1 MRIAESSELTAS
13 AIEGAAPG
21 VEAGAAADTA
31 AGRPKSLLSTYLQV
45 TPLTLVLIFFFVIPV
60 ILVIVV
66 SFFRYQILVGI
77 VPQFTL
83 KNYIDLLTN
92 PTTWSLYLSTIKFT
106 LIVLACT
113 FVLGFWIAYFL
124 VFHVRNLLTAIGLF
138 LVCTVPFWTSNIIRM
153 ISWRPVLGR
162 EGLINTALMQLGVI
176 DRPLDWL
183 LYSDFSVTIAY
194 VHLFTLF
201 MIVPIFNSMARI
213 DKSLLEAAVDAGA
226 SRWGV
231 IWNVVLPLSKTGIAL
246 GALFVVTLT
255 MGDFFVV
262 TVMSGGLSGSA
273 TSGIFNDLQFLNY
286 PRAAANAV
294 ILLIVVLLISVS
306 IFRLVDVRKELLR

>member
-1 MRIAESSELTAS
+1 MTPAPTTNRAS
-13 AIEGAAPG
+13 LA
-21 VEAGAAADTA
+21 
-31 AGRPKSLLSTYLQV
+31 TYLQV
-45 TPLTLVLIFFFVIPV
+45 APLTLVLLLFFVIPV
-60 ILVIVV
+60 ALVVTV
-66 SFFRYQILVGI
+66 SFFRYQMLVGI
-77 VPQFTL
+77 VPAFTF
-83 KNYIDLLTN
+83 KNYVDLFSN
-92 PTTWSLYLSTIKFT
+92 PTTWTLYLSTIKFT
-106 LIVLACT
+106 LIVLVIT

-124 VFHVRNLLTAIGLF
+124 VFHVRSLITAIGLF

-153 ISWRPVLGR
+153 ISWRPVLGK
-162 EGLINTALMQLGVI
+162 EGLINSGLMEAGLI
-176 DRPLDWL
+176 DQPLDWL
-183 LYSDFSVTIAY
+183 LYSDFSVVVAY

-226 SRWGV
+226 TRWGV

-246 GALFVVTLT
+246 GALFVVTLV

-294 ILLIVVLLISVS
+294 ILLIVVLLIAAA
-306 IFRLVDVRKELLR
+306 IFRLVDVRKELVR

>member
-1 MRIAESSELTAS
+1 
-13 AIEGAAPG
+13 
-21 VEAGAAADTA
+21 V
-31 AGRPKSLLSTYLQV
+31 LL
-45 TPLTLVLIFFFVIPV
+45 FFFAVPVALVVI
-60 ILVIVV
+60 V
-66 SFFRYQILVGI
+66 SFFRYQMLVGI
-77 VPQFTL
+77 VPQLTL
-83 KNYIDLLTN
+83 KNYVDLLTN
-92 PTTWSLYLSTIKFT
+92 PTTWTLYLSTIKFT
-106 LIVLACT
+106 LIVLVIT
-113 FVLGFWIAYFL
+113 FVLGFWISYFL

-138 LVCTVPFWTSNIIRM
+138 LLCTIPFWTSNIIRM

-162 EGLINTALMQLGVI
+162 EGLINSGLQKSGLI
-176 DRPLDWL
+176 DQPVDWL
-183 LYSDFSVTIAY
+183 LFSDFSVVVAY

-226 SRWGV
+226 TRWGV
-231 IWNVVLPLSKTGIAL
+231 VWNVVLPLSKTGIAL
-246 GALFVVTLT
+246 GTLFVVTLV

-294 ILLIVVLLISVS
+294 ILLIVVLMIAAA
-306 IFRLVDVRKELLR
+306 IFRLVDVRKELVR

>member
-1 MRIAESSELTAS
+1 MT
-13 AIEGAAPG
+13 AAP
-21 VEAGAAADTA
+21 TA
-31 AGRPKSLLSTYLQV
+31 KSSMLPTYLQV
-45 TPLTLVLIFFFVIPV
+45 APLTIVLALFFVVPV
-60 ILVIVV
+60 ALVVVV
-66 SFFRYQILVGI
+66 SFFRYQMLVGI
-77 VPQFTL
+77 VPDFTV
-83 KNYIDLLTN
+83 KNYVDLLSN
-92 PTTWSLYLSTIKFT
+92 PTTWTLYRSTLKFT
-106 LIVLACT
+106 LIVLVIT

-153 ISWRPVLGR
+153 ISWRPVLGK
-162 EGLINTALMQLGVI
+162 EGLINSALLNTGVV
-176 DRPLDWL
+176 DQPLDWL
-183 LYSDFSVTIAY
+183 LYSDFSVIVAY

-213 DKSLLEAAVDAGA
+213 DNSLLEAAVDAGA

-246 GALFVVTLT
+246 GALFVVTLV

-294 ILLIVVLLISVS
+294 ILLIIVLLIAAS
-306 IFRLVDVRKELLR
+306 IFRLVDVRKELVR

>member
-1 MRIAESSELTAS
+1 MKMTSAS
-13 AIEGAAPG
+13 PSKNS
-21 VEAGAAADTA
+21 
-31 AGRPKSLLSTYLQV
+31 PLLAYLQV
-45 TPLTLVLIFFFVIPV
+45 APLTAVLLLFFVVPVALVLI
-60 ILVIVV
+60 V
-66 SFFRYQILVGI
+66 SFLRYQILVGI

-83 KNYIDLLTN
+83 KNYVDLLTN
-92 PTTWSLYLSTIKFT
+92 PTTWTLYLSTLKFT
-106 LIVLACT
+106 LIVLAIT
-113 FVLGFWIAYFL
+113 FVLGFWVAYFL

-153 ISWRPVLGR
+153 ISWRPVLGK
-162 EGLINTALMQLGVI
+162 EGLINSALLEAGII
-176 DRPLDWL
+176 DQPLNWL
-183 LYSDFSVTIAY
+183 LYSDFSVVVAY

-226 SRWGV
+226 TRWGV
-231 IWNVVLPLSKTGIAL
+231 VWNVVLPLCKTGIAL
-246 GALFVVTLT
+246 GTLFVVTLV

-294 ILLIVVLLISVS
+294 ILLVVVLLIAAS
-306 IFRLVDVRKELLR
+306 IFRLVDVRKELVS

>member
-1 MRIAESSELTAS
+1 MTPAMPT
-13 AIEGAAPG
+13 
-21 VEAGAAADTA
+21 T
-31 AGRPKSLLSTYLQV
+31 KSLLPTYLQV
-45 TPLTLVLIFFFVIPV
+45 TPLALVLFFFFIVPV
-60 ILVIVV
+60 LLVIIV
-66 SFFRYQILVGI
+66 SFLKYQMLVGI
-77 VPQFTL
+77 VAQFTL
-83 KNYIDLLTN
+83 KNYVDLLTN
-92 PTTWSLYLSTIKFT
+92 PTTWALYLSTIKST
-106 LIVLACT
+106 LIVLVLT

-138 LVCTVPFWTSNIIRM
+138 LLCTIPFWTSNIIRM

-162 EGLINTALMQLGVI
+162 EGLINSGLMKAGFI
-176 DRPLDWL
+176 DQPLDWL
-183 LYSDFSVTIAY
+183 LFSDFSVVVAY

-226 SRWGV
+226 TRWGV
-231 IWNVVLPLSKTGIAL
+231 VWNVVLPLCKTGIAL
-246 GALFVVTLT
+246 GTLFVVTLV

-294 ILLIVVLLISVS
+294 ILLVVVLLIAAA
-306 IFRLVDVRKELLR
+306 IFRLVDVRKELVR

>member
-1 MRIAESSELTAS
+1 MTPSSTNRS
-13 AIEGAAPG
+13 GWAA
-21 VEAGAAADTA
+21 
-31 AGRPKSLLSTYLQV
+31 YLQV
-45 TPLTLVLIFFFVIPV
+45 APLTLVLICFFAVPVALVVI
-60 ILVIVV
+60 V
-66 SFFRYQILVGI
+66 SFFRYQMLVGI
-77 VPQFTL
+77 VPTFTV
-83 KNYIDLLTN
+83 KNYVDLFTN
-92 PTTWSLYLSTIKFT
+92 PTTWTLYASTLKFT
-106 LIVLACT
+106 LIVLVVT

-124 VFHVRNLLTAIGLF
+124 VFHIRNLVTAIGLF

-162 EGLINTALMQLGVI
+162 EGLINSALQNAGI
-176 DRPLDWL
+176 TSQPIDWL
-183 LYSDFSVTIAY
+183 LYSDFSVVVAY

-213 DKSLLEAAVDAGA
+213 DKALLEAAIDAGA
-226 SRWGV
+226 SRFGV
-231 IWNVVLPLSKTGIAL
+231 IWEVVLPLSKTGIAL
-246 GALFVVTLT
+246 GALFVVTLV

-294 ILLIVVLLISVS
+294 ILLITVLLIAAG
-306 IFRLVDVRKELLR
+306 IFRLVDVRKELVR

>member
-1 MRIAESSELTAS
+1 MTPAS
-13 AIEGAAPG
+13 PT
-21 VEAGAAADTA
+21 D
-31 AGRPKSLLSTYLQV
+31 RSSLLTYLQV
-45 TPLTLVLIFFFVIPV
+45 APLALVLFCFFVVPIV
-60 ILVIVV
+60 LVVIV
-66 SFFRYQILVGI
+66 SFLKYQMLVGI
-77 VPQFTL
+77 VAQFTL
-83 KNYIDLLTN
+83 KNYVDLLSS
-92 PTTWSLYLSTIKFT
+92 PTTWTLYLSTIKFT
-106 LIVLACT
+106 LIVLVLT
-113 FVLGFWIAYFL
+113 FVIGFWIAYFL

-138 LVCTVPFWTSNIIRM
+138 LLCTIPFWTSNIIRM

-162 EGLINTALMQLGVI
+162 EGLINSGLMKAGFI
-176 DRPLDWL
+176 DQPLDWL
-183 LYSDFSVTIAY
+183 LFSDFSVVIAY

-226 SRWGV
+226 TRWGV
-231 IWNVVLPLSKTGIAL
+231 VWNVVLPLCKTGIAL
-246 GALFVVTLT
+246 GTLFVVTLV

-294 ILLIVVLLISVS
+294 VLLIVVLLIAAA
-306 IFRLVDVRKELLR
+306 IFRLVDVRKELVR